1 LRNLGHGLSLYA
13 AAQNPDATAASRKFR
28 EQRAFDRASDGAL
41 FHHKTARYYHRLFAT
56 T

>member
-1 LRNLGHGLSLYA
+1 MRQPEN
-13 AAQNPDATAASRKFR
+13 
-28 EQRAFDRASDGAL
+28 DGAL

>member
-1 LRNLGHGLSLYA
+1 MWSSCRDFRVISRNLGHGLSLYA
-13 AAQNPDATAASRKFR
+13 AAQH
-28 EQRAFDRASDGAL
+28 DGAL